1 MILRGRAHRFD
12 DDINTD
18 YIISSKYKAQTL
30 RIEDAAK
37 HLMEDIDPGFADR
50 IAPGDIIVA
59 GRNFGCGSS
68 REAAPR
74 VIKAAGIAAVVAASF
89 ARIFFRN
96 SINIG
101 LPVLACDTRDI
112 GSGDEIDVDLASGQV
127 RNLSTGAS
135 KAVQPLPKVMMNV
148 IADGGLVQH
157 IRKHGTYRL
166 D

>member
-74 VIKAAGIAAVVAASF
+74 VIKAAGIGAVVAASF

-101 LPVLACDTRDI
+101 LPVLACDTQGI
-112 GSGDEIDVDLASGQV
+112 GSGDEIEIDLASGCV

-135 KAVQPLPKVMMNV
+135 KVVQPLPKVMMNV
-148 IADGGLVQH
+148 IADGGLSQH

>member
-112 GSGDEIDVDLASGQV
+112 GSGDEIEVDLASGQV

>member
-1 MILRGRAHRFD
+1 MILKGRAHRVG

-74 VIKAAGIAAVVAASF
+74 VIKAAGIAAVVASSF

-101 LPVLACDTRDI
+101 LPVLACDTEDI
-112 GSGDEIDVDLASGQV
+112 GNGDEIEIDLAAGRV
-127 RNLSTGAS
+127 RNLSTGVS

-157 IRKHGTYRL
+157 IRKHGTYML

>member
-1 MILRGRAHRFD
+1 MILKGRAHRFD

-37 HLMEDIDPGFADR
+37 HLMEDIDPGFAAR
-50 IAPGDIIVA
+50 ILPGDIIVA

-74 VIKAAGIAAVVAASF
+74 VIKAAGIGAVVAMSF

-101 LPVLACDTRDI
+101 LPVLACDTEGI
-112 GSGDEIDVDLASGQV
+112 VSGDEIAIDLKSGTV
-127 RNLSTGAS
+127 RNLSSGATRH
-135 KAVQPLPKVMMNV
+135 VLPLPKVMMNV
-148 IADGGLVQH
+148 IADGGLVAH
-157 IRKHGTYRL
+157 IRKHGTYKL

>member
-1 MILRGRAHRFD
+1 MILKGRAHRVG

-74 VIKAAGIAAVVAASF
+74 VIKAAGIAAVVASSF

-101 LPVLACDTRDI
+101 LPVLACDTDDI
-112 GSGDEIDVDLASGQV
+112 GSGDEIEIDLASGRV

-157 IRKHGTYRL
+157 IRKHGTYML